1 MTLTFTRSLDPGS
14 VPPASAFGFRSPAG
28 APPHW
33 RVYRVSIE
41 DKKVLLHLNG
51 RVSPCDY
58 DYKVTYAKPDTG
70 ALRNLWGTEADAI
83 AAPGTAVTKTE
94 TNCDHTWM
102 GGMRTGSVIIT
113 AKRPF
118 ATDVAPQ
125 ASWFTVTASGGPVTV
140 TAASFSADD
149 PRELKLSLSREF
161 TPGETVTVSYTRPP
175 GERGLWDVDGNQL
188 GNVANAPLD
197 TGEAPVPAR
206 FVSAA
211 TEPQGRGLWLT
222 FTKDIWVAGNHADY
236 TVLVGGER
244 RATRAASWEDN
255 RVALVLTEPVRA
267 GETVTVAY
275 AKPSEGVKL
284 HDTDELAVESFGPE
298 AVANTLVQ
306 AANAP
311 ATGAPSIAGSAQ
323 VGETLTA
330 STAEIADADGLTDA
344 TFAFQWVSN
353 DGTADSDI
361 AGATGSSYTL
371 TEADEGRRVK
381 VRVAFTDDAGN
392 AETLVS
398 AATAAV
404 AARPLTAS
412 FVDMPAEH
420 DGTRRFGFELRFSE
434 NFPGRFRYKVLRD
447 HAFQVTNGRVTQA
460 KRVAPGQNRRWR
472 IEVKPDSLADVTMT
486 LPAATDCALPGA
498 VCTEAGRKLSNTVT
512 ATVQGPVA
520 LSVADARANEADEAL
535 AFTVS
540 LSRAASATV
549 TVDYATADGS
559 ATAGEDYTAAS
570 GTLSFAA
577 GETEKT
583 VSVPILDDAIDEGEE
598 TFTLKLANA
607 QGAADRRRRGDG
619 DDRELG
625 SAAEDVAV
633 ALRAHGGGARGGRGL
648 RPAGEPAHGRPG
660 DGGRAE
666 REPRGGG

>member
-1 MTLTFTRSLDPGS
+1 M
-14 VPPASAFGFRSPAG
+14 
-28 APPHW
+28 
-33 RVYRVSIE
+33 
-41 DKKVLLHLNG
+41 
-51 RVSPCDY
+51 
-58 DYKVTYAKPDTG
+58 
-70 ALRNLWGTEADAI
+70 
-83 AAPGTAVTKTE
+83 
-94 TNCDHTWM
+94 
-102 GGMRTGSVIIT
+102 
-113 AKRPF
+113 
-118 ATDVAPQ
+118 
-125 ASWFTVTASGGPVTV
+125 
-140 TAASFSADD
+140 
-149 PRELKLSLSREF
+149 
-161 TPGETVTVSYTRPP
+161 
-175 GERGLWDVDGNQL
+175 WDVDGNQL
-188 GNVANAPLD
+188 GNVANEPLD
-197 TGEAPVPAR
+197 TGEAPEPAR

-284 HDTDELAVESFGPE
+284 HDTDELAVASFGPE
-298 AVANTLVQ
+298 AVENTV
-306 AANAP
+306 AAVPRTSPRRARRRSR
-311 ATGAPSIAGSAQ
+311 AAAQ

-330 STAEIADADGLTDA
+330 STAQIADADGLTDA
-344 TFAFQWVSN
+344 TFAFQWASN

-371 TEADEGRRVK
+371 TEAEEGRRVK
-381 VRVAFTDDAGN
+381 VRVTFTDDAGH

-460 KRVAPGQNRRWR
+460 KRVTPGQNRRWR
-472 IEVKPDSLADVTMT
+472 IEVKPDSLADVTVT

-549 TVDYATADGS
+549 TVDYATRDGS

-570 GTLSFAA
+570 GTLAFAA
-577 GETEKT
+577 GET
-583 VSVPILDDAIDEGEE
+583 GEDGE
-598 TFTLKLANA
+598 R
-607 QGAADRRRRGDG
+607 AAARRRDRRGRGDVHAEACERAGCCDRRRRGDG

-625 SAAEDVAV
+625 PAAEDVAV
-633 ALRAHGGGARGGRGL
+633 ALRAHGGGSRGGRGL
-648 RPAGEPAHGRPG
+648 RPAGEPAHGGAG
-660 DGGRAE
+660 DGGRPE